1 MTAAPDQVPGRAGV
15 FSRAGIRLEVA
26 HDVLGAVISHFAEQ
40 IGHERNAQTPRLDK
54 INAAQQMIKEVKDIR
69 ERLDPAEPEGIET
82 AIAWFAPYAR
92 RLFSTG
98 AQTPEA
104 KQRANQFEQANASL
118 GLEGLPVSLDDLVV
132 QARVIDGTWTTDQA
146 VDWYRERAKS

>member
-1 MTAAPDQVPGRAGV
+1 MTATPDHVPGQSGV
-15 FSRAGIRLEVA
+15 FSRVGIRLEVA

-92 RLFSTG
+92 HLFSTG

-104 KQRANQFEQANASL
+104 QQRANQFEQANASL
-118 GLEGLPVSLDDLVV
+118 GLEGLRMSLDDLVV
-132 QARVIDGTWTTDQA
+132 QARVIDGTWTTEQA
-146 VDWYRERAKS
+146 VDWYRERTKS

>member
-1 MTAAPDQVPGRAGV
+1 MTATPDQVPGRAGV

-40 IGHERNAQTPRLDK
+40 LGHERDAQTPRLDK
-54 INAAQQMIKEVKDIR
+54 INTAQQMIKEVKDIR
-69 ERLDPAEPEGIET
+69 EQLDPADPVGIDKT
-82 AIAWFAPYAR
+82 IAWLSPYAR
-92 RLFSTG
+92 LLFSTD

-104 KQRANQFEQANASL
+104 QQRAKQFEQANASL

-132 QARVIDGTWTTDQA
+132 QARVIDGTWTTEQA
-146 VDWYRERAKS
+146 VDWYCERAKS